1 MAKRYHGEM
10 QYEVSEGES
19 VVGALTRMERL
30 RAFILGRYKQK
41 ISRPRLKRTYI
52 ESYRIIKHLN
62 SKNIF

>member
-30 RAFILGRYKQK
+30 RAFILGKYGNNNLKENKDEIKIKNQYK
-41 ISRPRLKRTYI
+41 SKRI
-52 ESYRIIKHLN
+52 D
-62 SKNIF
+62 